1 MVEGEGQTGS
11 VTEPPKPDC
20 TPAAAAVPP
29 SPTGQP
35 AEHPADVVRS
45 AVESALAEFLGR
57 QRAEL
62 AGMQPRLAAVVD
74 RIAEFL
80 SGGKR
85 IRPAFCWWGWRAGG
99 GREAVQDCAPVVR
112 VATALEL
119 IQACALLH
127 DDLIDRSETRR
138 GRPSVHRAEAKAHAD
153 AGWSGDPEHHGASTA
168 LLMGDLA
175 LAWADDLFV
184 TAAGQLRAL
193 ERTQPVWHA
202 MRAEVLAGQL
212 LDVITTADP
221 RPDPLS
227 QREDALAV
235 IRLKTAGY
243 TVTGPLL
250 LGAALAGAGRHQVE
264 RLRRYGEAVGTAFQ
278 LRDDLLGVFGD
289 PSVTGKPA
297 GDDLREGKRTVLL
310 ALARADLA
318 DNSSIAALAELDA
331 GSGAAGTAAEVDR
344 LREILSGTTAPA
356 ELERQIDELVRT
368 ATDALIGVAPEVADA
383 LKMLAVGAGTRQR

>member
-1 MVEGEGQTGS
+1 M
-11 VTEPPKPDC
+11 
-20 TPAAAAVPP
+20 P
-29 SPTGQP
+29 SPMQP
-35 AEHPADVVRS
+35 SEPVQPSAVVLS
-45 AVESALAEFLGR
+45 AVEATLAEFLGR

-62 AGMQPRLAAVVD
+62 SGMEPRLAATVD

-85 IRPAFCWWGWRAGG
+85 IRPGFCWWGWRAGG
-99 GREAVQDCAPVVR
+99 GRAEVQDCAPVVR

-184 TAAGQLRAL
+184 TGAGQLRAL
-193 ERTQPVWHA
+193 ERAQPVWHA
-202 MRAEVLAGQL
+202 MRTEVLAGQL

-221 RPDPLS
+221 QSDPLA
-227 QREDALAV
+227 QRDDALSV

-250 LGAALAGAGRHQVE
+250 LGAALAGAGSQLVE
-264 RLRRYGEAVGTAFQ
+264 RLRRYGQAVGTAFQ

-289 PSVTGKPA
+289 PSMTGKSA

-318 DNSSIAALAELDA
+318 GRSSSAALAELDA
-331 GSGAAGTAAEVDR
+331 LSGTAATAAEIDR
-344 LREILSGTTAPA
+344 VREILARTTASA
-356 ELERQIDELVRT
+356 QLEQQIDELVGT
-368 ATDALIGVAPEVADA
+368 GIQALAGLAPDVTDALR
-383 LKMLAVGAGTRQR
+383 LLAVGAGTRER